1 MRSREFFR
9 VDNTSEDSE
18 LQSAREQ
25 EAGER
30 IAREKKIPEFED
42 WLDEVDFAV
51 LKQINLSETS
61 RKNLT

>member
-1 MRSREFFR
+1 M
-9 VDNTSEDSE
+9 
-18 LQSAREQ
+18 QSAREQ